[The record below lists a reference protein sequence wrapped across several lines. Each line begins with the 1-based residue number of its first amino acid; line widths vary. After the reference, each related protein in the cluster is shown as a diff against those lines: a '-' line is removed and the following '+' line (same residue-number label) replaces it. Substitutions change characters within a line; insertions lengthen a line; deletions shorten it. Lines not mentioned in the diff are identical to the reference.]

1 MTHKPNLPVY
11 YVPYARMIKDVK
23 KPYNGRVLSAG
34 SEFPIHDSEVYQF
47 KKDEIE
53 LSVRTNM
60 LTIDVTPVK
69 LSEVEL
75 FVKLVYPKFQIGD
88 VIIDAYPNSSQ
99 TPIPMRVHEIDLY
112 SGEIHYRDEW
122 SMRTGCAGGRPE
134 SGSRLATPEEKQ
146 HWAVK

>member
-1 MTHKPNLPVY
+1 MIHKPNLPVY

-23 KPYNGRVLSAG
+23 KPYVLRTLKIG
-34 SEFPIHDSEVYQF
+34 EEFPIYDAEQYGFNIEEVL
-47 KKDEIE
+47 
-53 LSVRTNM
+53 LSVRANSF
-60 LTIDVTPVK
+60 TIDVTPVI
-69 LSEVEL
+69 LDEVEL

-99 TPIPMRVHEIDLY
+99 KPIPMRVYEIGLY

-122 SMRTGCAGGRPE
+122 SMRTGCDGGMPE
-134 SGSRLATPEEKQ
+134 RICRLVTPEEKQ